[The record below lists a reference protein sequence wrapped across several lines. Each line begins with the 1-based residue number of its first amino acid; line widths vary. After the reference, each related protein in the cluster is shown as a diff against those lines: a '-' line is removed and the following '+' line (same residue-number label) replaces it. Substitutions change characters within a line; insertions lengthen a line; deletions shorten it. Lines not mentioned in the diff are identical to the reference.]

1 MNGPKAAFF
10 DIDHTVIRG
19 SSGRHFL
26 TRAFR
31 KKIIPLK
38 MLLSIPFY
46 YFQYRFMHPDWEN
59 WTKKFPH
66 FAGID
71 RETVCSI
78 SGECFEL
85 YKKTIFPE
93 IAVIIKEYKEQDCPV
108 YFATSSIDI
117 FVEPFMSYFE
127 ADGLI
132 ASKLEFEQDRTSG
145 GFLGEPAFGK
155 EKLKKVTEKVQEL
168 GLHLSECAF
177 YSDSIHDRPLL
188 EAVGFPVAVNPD
200 TRLKKLAQKNNW
212 PVIEPRAK

>member
-1 MNGPKAAFF
+1 MNKPKAAFF

-26 TRAFR
+26 TSAFR
-31 KKIIPLK
+31 KKIIPFK
-38 MLLSIPFY
+38 MLCSIPFY

-71 RETVCSI
+71 RQTVCSI
-78 SGECFEL
+78 SGECFDV

-93 IAVIIKEYKEQDCPV
+93 IASIIKDYKEQGCPV

-117 FVEPFMSYFE
+117 FVEPFMDHFE

-132 ASKLEFEQDRTSG
+132 SSKLEFIDDKTSG

-155 EKLKKVTEKVQEL
+155 EKLKKVRQKAEEL
-168 GLHLSECAF
+168 GIGLHECAF
-177 YSDSIHDRPLL
+177 YSDSIHDRPLM
-188 EAVGFPVAVNPD
+188 ETAGFPVAVNPD
-200 TRLKKLAQKNNW
+200 KRLKKLALEKNW
-212 PVIEPRAK
+212 PIIEPRGK